1 MFNRREEAMKTLSG
15 QPLGCRTA
23 RALLLGLVLL
33 FPSGQAST
41 QAPPRPKEAEDPFN
55 RINATVLENGK
66 VVEFSSSDLPA
77 AAVSQ
82 RAAEAEISLN
92 TGKPDAI
99 GEPTRE
105 KIHPLLRNMISARA
119 AAGEKEP
126 VIITFR
132 ENIRIPR
139 FPQPEV
145 NEPRTSEANRAARDR
160 ASEITREIMAR
171 RAPTYNRLTAELR
184 DRHQA
189 EVLQTFWLTNAMLVR
204 MPLNAVARLAQSDD
218 VLFIE
223 PEQTLDAPPQDTNPN
238 NDVDDGRARMN
249 SDPYFF
255 CCGRDGWIG
264 LLDTGVRFTHTLFT
278 LPSHIEFRE
287 DCTSGTCGSTPDP
300 ADDCWNHGTSTAAII
315 TGNGNLGNAYRG
327 VTAITLD
334 SFKVYPTFKVNPAA
348 TLCGGLN
355 QAAALAAFQSAV
367 QVGDRVIVA
376 QMQGIGNDQSSISLA
391 GDAAFD
397 AGAVVIAANG
407 NNGPSF
413 STVNTPANAHKV
425 IGVGDYDAE
434 TLALITTQSRGPAP
448 DGRTKPDILAPTRT
462 ETASNG
468 SDTALRVFWDT
479 SGATP
484 YAAGAAALVHN
495 LLRCAP
501 AVASGTP
508 CDSSFSIDP
517 GQVYA
522 YLILS
527 GQQPYP
533 FDNITGAG
541 QLILP
546 AAGQTWW
553 GKVSVGD
560 QATVDIPLSVSGTSP
575 NTLDAALW
583 WPETATQA
591 HNDID
596 LDLVDPGGAIQD
608 ISMSIDSVFE
618 RARVAGPVAAGTW
631 KLRLRGYS
639 VPAGPQ
645 TVYWA
650 AYVRR

>member
-1 MFNRREEAMKTLSG
+1 MFNRENAMKSSND
-15 QPLGCRTA
+15 QPLSCRTA
-23 RALLLGLVLL
+23 GALVLGLVLL
-33 FPSGQAST
+33 FTSGQAST
-41 QAPPRPKEAEDPFN
+41 QAPPRPREAEDPFN
-55 RINATVLENGK
+55 RINTAVLENGE
-66 VVEFSSSDLPA
+66 VVEFSSSELPA

-82 RAAEAEISLN
+82 RAAEAEISLD

-119 AAGEKEP
+119 AAGEKET

-139 FPQPEV
+139 FPAPEV
-145 NEPRTSEANRAARDR
+145 NEPQTSEANRAASDR
-160 ASEITREIMAR
+160 ASEIMREITAR
-171 RAPTYNRLTAELR
+171 RAPTYDRLAAQLR
-184 DRHQA
+184 DGYQA
-189 EVLQTFWLTNAMLVR
+189 EVLQTYWLINAMLVR

-218 VLFIE
+218 VLAIE
-223 PEQTLDAPPQDTNPN
+223 PQQTLDEPPQDTNPN
-238 NDVDDGRARMN
+238 NDVDDGRARIN
-249 SDPYFF
+249 SDAYLP
-255 CCGRDGWIG
+255 CCGRHGWIG

-278 LPSHIEFRE
+278 LPSHIEYRE
-287 DCTSGTCGSTPDP
+287 DCTSGTCGSTPNP
-300 ADDCWNHGTSTAAII
+300 ADDCWNHGTSSAAII

-334 SFKVYPTFKVNPAA
+334 SFKVYPTA
-348 TLCGGLN
+348 TPCGGLN
-355 QAAALAAFQSAV
+355 EAAVLAAFQRAV
-367 QVGDRVIVA
+367 QLLDRVIVA
-376 QMQGIGNDQSSISLA
+376 EMQGSGTDQSPISLA

-425 IGVGDYDAE
+425 IGVGNYDVE
-434 TLALITTQSRGPAP
+434 TLALVTSQSRGAAP
-448 DGRTKPDILAPTRT
+448 DGRIKPDIQAPTNT
-462 ETASNG
+462 ETASNA
-468 SDTALRVFWDT
+468 SDTALRVFTGT

-484 YAAGAAALVHN
+484 YAAGAAALAHN
-495 LLRCAP
+495 FLRCA
-501 AVASGTP
+501 G
-508 CDSSFSIDP
+508 SSDQNLCMATIDP

-541 QLILP
+541 RLFLP
-546 AAGQTWW
+546 TDGQVSW
-553 GKVSVGD
+553 GKVSVD
-560 QATVDIPLSVSGTSP
+560 NQATVDIPLSVSGTPP
-575 NTLDAALW
+575 NTFDAALW
-583 WPETATQA
+583 WPETATQT

-596 LDLVDPGGAIQD
+596 LALVDPGGVIQD
-608 ISMSIDSVFE
+608 VSVSASSVFE
-618 RARVAGPVAAGTW
+618 RARVAGPVAPGTW
-631 KLRLRGYS
+631 TLRLRGFS

-650 AYVRR
+650 AFVRG